1 MKTLLTNAKLLTFN
15 PTAAQCKR
23 RAKEILA
30 IDGLRLNLIL
40 CALFYLTFFVG
51 GIYTVECAFSAV
63 PWAELYEQN
72 VLLHFAWL
80 AILFLIEACVL
91 VFALLPMSY
100 GAAMIFH
107 GAVMG
112 RKEPLSQLFFAFGG
126 ARNYRRAFGVMFRL
140 LALPA
145 ATLGLCALLVFAVK
159 DASSPWLVLLMF
171 FITALLFLTVSLICC
186 RDDAVLAL
194 AYRCPDARVRDLFA
208 ASHRITKSA
217 WRKLL
222 LFKLSF
228 WLWTLLSVA
237 SLGLLTILHALP
249 YFTIA
254 HTLFTGVSDEP
265 DLSE

>member
-1 MKTLLTNAKLLTFN
+1 MTIEQPNGFK

-23 RAKEILA
+23 RAKEILT

-40 CALFYLTFFVG
+40 CVLFYLTFFVG
-51 GIYTVECAFSAV
+51 GIYMVECAFSAV

-72 VLLHFAWL
+72 ILLHFAWL

-91 VFALLPMSY
+91 MFALLPMLY
-100 GAAMIFH
+100 GVAMIFQ
-107 GAVMG
+107 GATMG
-112 RKEPLSQLFFAFGG
+112 QKVPLSLLFFAFGS
-126 ARNYRRAFGVMFRL
+126 ARNYRRAFGVIFRL

-145 ATLGLCALLVFAVK
+145 ATLGLCALLVLAVK
-159 DASSPWLVLLMF
+159 DASSPWLVLLTF
-171 FITALLFLTVSLICC
+171 FIAALLFLTVSLICC

-228 WLWTLLSVA
+228 WFWTLMSVA
-237 SLGLLTILHALP
+237 TLGLLTILHALP

-254 HTLFTGVSDEP
+254 HTLFTGVPDEP
-265 DLSE
+265 VLHE